1 MIYDVSMAITPTMT
15 VYKDKAEKKPTFH
28 ALATHEANGAQD
40 TVITMSMHTGT
51 HMDYP
56 WHMIAHG
63 ATSAQAAMDEALL
76 GEVKVFDVSDV
87 DRVDAKTV
95 ARCDIRRGDFVFF
108 KTRNS
113 QTEAFDFAFVD
124 VEKSGAEALSDLGV
138 RGVGLDALGIERDQA
153 GHPTHKTLLSQGII
167 IIEGLR
173 LKDVPEGVYE
183 LLALPL
189 KIENMEALPLRVL
202 LRTL

>member
-15 VYKDKAEKKPTFH
+15 VYKDKREKKPTFH
-28 ALATHEANGAQD
+28 ALATHEVNGAQD

-56 WHMIAHG
+56 WHMIPDG
-63 ATSAQAAMDEALL
+63 ATSDKATMDEALL
-76 GEVKVFDVSDV
+76 GRVKVFDCSDV
-87 DRVDAKTV
+87 DRVDAQAV
-95 ARCDIRRGDFVFF
+95 ARCDIQKGDFVFF

-113 QTEAFDFAFVD
+113 FTEAFDFAFVD
-124 VEKSGAEALSDLGV
+124 VEKSGAEALRDLGV

>member
-15 VYKDKAEKKPTFH
+15 VYKDKPEKKPTFQS
-28 ALATHEANGAQD
+28 LATHEANGAQD

-56 WHMIAHG
+56 RHMIQDG
-63 ATSAQAAMDEALL
+63 DTSATAAMDEALL
-76 GEVKVFDVSDV
+76 GQVKVFDVTDV
-87 DRVDAKTV
+87 DRIDAQTV
-95 ARCDIRRGDFVFF
+95 ARCAIEKGDFVFF

-113 QTEAFDFAFVD
+113 FTEVFDFNFVD
-124 VEKSGAEALSDLGV
+124 VEKSGAEALRDRGV

-153 GHPTHKTLLSQGII
+153 GHPTHKTLLSHGII

-173 LKDVPEGVYE
+173 LKEVPEGVYE